1 MKKLIESI
9 DLKKL
14 KYILICTLVFM
25 VITHGYCYTN
35 LNFSH
40 DSMRTYF
47 WTKLDTI
54 EIGRYM
60 IPFFLILRGKY
71 YPPLIVGF
79 LTYIFI
85 SLTVYLLVDIFK
97 IKNKIS
103 ILLTSGIMA
112 TASTLTL
119 LNATYLDFSDI
130 YTFCILLMTF
140 AAYLWRNYKRGYL
153 YAIIPIFIGLGLY
166 QSYICFFIG
175 IVMLISIKD
184 IVENKK
190 NKEIFIN
197 GLKSIL
203 ALIISLILYAIS
215 LKVVTAVTGI
225 ALSNTYNSV
234 AGVGDFGS
242 LSNLLNLIKGTY
254 EKTYFYIANPSTY
267 YKHVIAIINLLLT
280 VISSGLALFYLK
292 KNKATKENKMLFL
305 GLLLLLPFGINVV
318 YLLGKGVEH
327 QLMIY
332 SLFLLYI
339 FALVLTEKFTQ
350 EKKLQNKK
358 ITKFLSYFVNF
369 SFAVIIISGV
379 IYANQCYL
387 KKNLEFDATLTT
399 MNRVIDRIEQIEGY
413 EVGVTE
419 VAIVGNLQNSTIST
433 KRPAFDYESVGL
445 EPNFSATYYRSYD
458 QYFKNYLSYPLNLLP
473 EEKMKEI
480 SQKEEVKE
488 MNIFPYKDYA
498 KIIDDV
504 LVIKLSEVRN

>member
-242 LSNLLNLIKGTY
+242 LSNLLNLM
-254 EKTYFYIANPSTY
+254 
-267 YKHVIAIINLLLT
+267 V
-280 VISSGLALFYLK
+280 
-292 KNKATKENKMLFL
+292 
-305 GLLLLLPFGINVV
+305 
-318 YLLGKGVEH
+318 
-327 QLMIY
+327 
-332 SLFLLYI
+332 
-339 FALVLTEKFTQ
+339 
-350 EKKLQNKK
+350 
-358 ITKFLSYFVNF
+358 
-369 SFAVIIISGV
+369 
-379 IYANQCYL
+379 
-387 KKNLEFDATLTT
+387 LEF
-399 MNRVIDRIEQIEGY
+399 
-413 EVGVTE
+413 
-419 VAIVGNLQNSTIST
+419 
-433 KRPAFDYESVGL
+433 
-445 EPNFSATYYRSYD
+445 
-458 QYFKNYLSYPLNLLP
+458 
-473 EEKMKEI
+473 
-480 SQKEEVKE
+480 
-488 MNIFPYKDYA
+488 
-498 KIIDDV
+498 
-504 LVIKLSEVRN
+504 LV